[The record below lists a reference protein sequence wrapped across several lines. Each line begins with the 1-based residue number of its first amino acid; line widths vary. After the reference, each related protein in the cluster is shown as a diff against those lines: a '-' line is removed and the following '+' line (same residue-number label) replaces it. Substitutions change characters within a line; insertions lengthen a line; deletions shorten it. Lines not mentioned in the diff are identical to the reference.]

1 MAVRIIT
8 DSGSDILPGEME
20 GLIVLPL
27 TIAFGNDVYHDGV
40 DLSHERFFDLLVEG
54 KDLPTTGQVPPFRY
68 TEAFKE
74 VVAAGDE
81 AVVIAISAEVSGTWE
96 SACTAA
102 ADFEGKIVVVDSQQ
116 VSVGERILV
125 QTALKLAGE
134 GRTAAEIADE
144 LNRCKKDI
152 HFLAL
157 LDTLEYLRRGGRISN
172 VSAALGTLLA
182 IKPVVTCEEGKIVVM
197 EKPRGLKSGRNIVAN
212 LIRSYGGIDFDRP
225 CCIGYTG
232 NVDAPA
238 RDFLNSCP
246 DIWEGKGEVPIAS
259 IGATIGTHAGPG
271 GFIFTFY
278 GNDSKAE

>member
-8 DSGSDILPGEME
+8 DSGSDILPGEIE

-40 DLSHERFFDLLVEG
+40 DLSHERFFDLLTES
-54 KDLPTTGQVPPFRY
+54 KELPTTGQVPPFRFS
-68 TEAFKE
+68 EAFKK
-74 VVAAGDE
+74 VVEAGDE
-81 AVVIAISAEVSGTWE
+81 AVVIVISGEVSGTWE

-102 ADFEGKIVVVDSQQ
+102 AEFDGKIRVVDSQQ

-125 QTALKLAGE
+125 QTALQLVEQGMDV
-134 GRTAAEIADE
+134 GSIATE
-144 LNRCKKDI
+144 LDRRKKDI

-157 LDTLEYLRRGGRISN
+157 LDTLEFLRRGGRISN
-172 VSAALGTLLA
+172 VSAALGTILA
-182 IKPVVTCEEGKIVVM
+182 VKPVVTCTEGKIVVM
-197 EKPRGLKSGRNIVAN
+197 EKPRGLKNGRAIVAD

-225 CCIGYTG
+225 LCIGYTG
-232 NVDAPA
+232 NSDAPA
-238 RDFLNSCP
+238 RKFLASCT
-246 DIWEGKGEVPIAS
+246 DLWEGQGTVPVAS

-278 GNDSKAE
+278 GNDSKVA

>member
-1 MAVRIIT
+1 MAVRIFT

-20 GLIVLPL
+20 GLVVLPL

-54 KDLPTTGQVPPFRY
+54 KDFPTTGQVPPFRY
-68 TEAFKE
+68 TEAFDKVIAE
-74 VVAAGDE
+74 GDDI
-81 AVVIAISAEVSGTWE
+81 VVIAISSEVSGTWE
-96 SACTAA
+96 SACSAA
-102 ADFEGKIVVVDSQQ
+102 ADYGDKVHVVDSQQ

-125 QTALKLAGE
+125 EDALRMAAE
-134 GRTAAEIADE
+134 GKSAAEIAAE
-144 LNRCKKDI
+144 LDRRKKDI

-182 IKPVVTCEEGKIVVM
+182 IKPVVTCTEGKIVVM
-197 EKPRGLKSGRNIVAN
+197 EKPRGLKNGRSIVAN
-212 LIRSYGGIDFDRP
+212 LIRSYGGIDFSRP

-232 NVDAPA
+232 NSEEPA
-238 RDFLNSCP
+238 RVFLDSCR
-246 DIWEGKGEVPIAS
+246 DLWEGIGEVPIAS

-271 GFIFTFY
+271 GFIFAFY
-278 GNDSKAE
+278 GNDSKEA